1 MKIKKIIPLFD
12 TLITT
17 AKRYEHDLT
26 TESGLVLAGRTE
38 GSMNEFQTV
47 VAVGEQCRGIKPGDV
62 VHISFKNY
70 IFVEHKGAG
79 VGADNVERDKMSI
92 KYEIP
97 VIDVDGMQCLYLKYR
112 DIEYI
117 AEVEVDGGGLL
128 Q

>member
-12 TLITT
+12 TVITT
-17 AKRYEHDLT
+17 AKRYEHDIT
-26 TESGLVLAGRTE
+26 TDSGLVLTSRME

-47 VAVGEQCRGIKPGDV
+47 VAVGEQCRGIKVGDV
-62 VHISFKNY
+62 VHINFRSY
-70 IFVEHKGAG
+70 AVPVHKS
-79 VGADNVERDKMSI
+79 VGIEDNVQKDAVSI
-92 KYEIP
+92 TYEIP
-97 VIDVDGMQCLYLKYR
+97 MVEVDGKQCLYLKYR

>member
-12 TLITT
+12 TVITT
-17 AKRYEHDLT
+17 AKRYEYDLT

-38 GSMNEFQTV
+38 GSMNDFQTV
-47 VAVGEQCRGIKPGDV
+47 VAVGEQARGIKPGDV
-62 VHISFKNY
+62 VHINFRSY
-70 IFVEHKGAG
+70 AVPIHKS
-79 VGADNVERDKMSI
+79 VGIEDNVQKDSVSVE
-92 KYEIP
+92 YQIP
-97 VIDVDGMQCLYLKYR
+97 MVEVDGMKCLYLKYR